1 MHLYVI
7 FMKKKEI
14 NGGIDLDLRII
25 APDNTVI
32 RTSLSSNNSVE
43 NIEFGA
49 MQTGN
54 YTIVVNKVP
63 NSYTGNVEY
72 GLAWMEA

>member
-1 MHLYVI
+1 
-7 FMKKKEI
+7 MKKSK
-14 NGGIDLDLRII
+14 L
-25 APDNTVI
+25 
-32 RTSLSSNNSVE
+32 LSIMLSVANNSVE

-72 GLAWMEA
+72 GLAWMEAY